1 MELALN
7 VIEKNE
13 VDERD
18 WNRDDFFFFFK
29 VFERCN
35 RIVSVLIRYC
45 FLS

>member
-18 WNRDDFFFFFK
+18 WNRDDFFFSFK
-29 VFERCN
+29 VFDN
-35 RIVSVLIRYC
+35 SLLFSIVIKEYVN
-45 FLS
+45 

>member
-18 WNRDDFFFFFK
+18 WNRDDFFFFLK
-29 VFERCN
+29 Y
-35 RIVSVLIRYC
+35 SMIRYC